1 MKVSKEEYEK
11 ALKDYDRVGEELDD
25 AKENGSG
32 QSKIE
37 SLRRELKSLENMIH
51 AHEHDYEL
59 EKFDVTGVKNGE
71 RVVISKEPVSKEDAE
86 GLVADAIKSGL
97 YGDVKLSPTVNE
109 SYKQKVHRYSYPKG
123 YKKLK
128 HVKLFE
134 NFDVTEGT
142 RTITE
147 PVILLAIRSK
157 SADEFK
163 KELEAYKEENPDT
176 YTSDVIDA
184 QHRLGLPLNAE
195 NDPKLIY
202 DKAKSIQA

>member
-1 MKVSKEEYEK
+1 MKVTKEQYEK
-11 ALKDYDRVGEELDD
+11 ALGDYDRVGELLDD
-25 AKENGSG
+25 AKEDGSG

-37 SLRRELKSLENMIH
+37 ALRRELKSLEDIIH
-51 AHEHDYEL
+51 AYEHDYDYETY
-59 EKFDVTGVKNGE
+59 DVVGMKDGK
-71 RVVISKEPVSKEDAE
+71 RVVISKKPVSKDEANSI
-86 GLVADAIKSGL
+86 VSDAIKSGL
-97 YGDVKLSPTVNE
+97 YGDVRLSPALSE

-134 NFDVTEGT
+134 QFEMSEGT
-142 RTITE
+142 RTIDE
-147 PVILLAIRSK
+147 PVILLAIRCK

-163 KELEAYKEENPDT
+163 KELDAYKEEHPDS
-176 YTSDVIDA
+176 YTKDVIDA

-195 NDPKLIY
+195 NDPALIY

>member
-1 MKVSKEEYEK
+1 MKVTKEQYEK
-11 ALKDYDRVGEELDD
+11 ALRDYDRVGEELDD
-25 AKENGSG
+25 AKEDGS
-32 QSKIE
+32 STDKVE
-37 SLRRELKSLENMIH
+37 ALRKELKSLEDVIH
-51 AHEHDYEL
+51 AYEHDYEL
-59 EKFDVTGVKNGE
+59 K
-71 RVVISKEPVSKEDAE
+71 VS
-86 GLVADAIKSGL
+86 
-97 YGDVKLSPTVNE
+97 E

-134 NFDVTEGT
+134 QFQMSEGT
-142 RTITE
+142 RTIDE
-147 PVILLAIRSK
+147 PVILLAIRCK

-176 YTSDVIDA
+176 YVTDVTDA

-195 NDPKLIY
+195 NDPALIY